1 MRYTYILQCAD
12 DSLYTGV
19 TTDLERRVAEHNS
32 DPKWAKYTKA
42 KRPVKLVWSE
52 TSETRSQACKKEREI
67 KHLTKVQKQ
76 QLIWKKR

>member
-19 TTDLERRVAEHNS
+19 TTDLDRRVAEHNA

-42 KRPVKLVWSE
+42 KRPVKLVRSIKCQDRSE
-52 TSETRSQACKKEREI
+52 ACKKEWEI
-67 KHLTKVQKQ
+67 KHLTRAQKQ
-76 QLIWKKR
+76 QLITG